1 MAAISESAKQET
13 YTKMLIDA
21 ASIGDATLV
30 QFITDRMRFTS
41 SNQVQR
47 LPVPGMSAGRQP
59 YNSSQR
65 MNSGYDRNQGHASSV
80 RGAGHASS
88 VRGAGHASSV
98 RGAGHASSVRGAGQR
113 DDHGARGDHQEHK
126 PFTRFDCRDGDECNN
141 ERCKFVHSAQYV
153 IGDNSAKCKFGES
166 CNKKTCTF
174 IHRKGDQKE
183 EESNAADP

>member
-1 MAAISESAKQET
+1 MLYIQLIYISITLITMSVISESAKQET

-30 QFITDRMRFTS
+30 QFITDRMRFSS

-59 YNSSQR
+59 YNSGQR
-65 MNSGYDRNQGHASSV
+65 MNSGYDRNHGTGHRSDHSS
-80 RGAGHASS
+80 RG
-88 VRGAGHASSV
+88 
-98 RGAGHASSVRGAGQR
+98 
-113 DDHGARGDHQEHK
+113 DHGAREHSNRDHGAREHSNQEHK

-153 IGDNSAKCKFGES
+153 IGDNSAKCKFGEG
-166 CNKKTCTF
+166 CNKKICTF

>member
-1 MAAISESAKQET
+1 MAAISDSAKQET

-30 QFITDRMRFTS
+30 QFITDRMRFSS

-47 LPVPGMSAGRQP
+47 LPVPGMSASRQP

-65 MNSGYDRNQGHASSV
+65 MNSGYDRNQGSASSV
-80 RGAGHASS
+80 RGAGPSEHGT
-88 VRGAGHASSV
+88 RGP
-98 RGAGHASSVRGAGQR
+98 R
-113 DDHGARGDHQEHK
+113 DQGARGDHQEHK
-126 PFTRFDCRDGDECNN
+126 PFTRFDCRDGDECSN